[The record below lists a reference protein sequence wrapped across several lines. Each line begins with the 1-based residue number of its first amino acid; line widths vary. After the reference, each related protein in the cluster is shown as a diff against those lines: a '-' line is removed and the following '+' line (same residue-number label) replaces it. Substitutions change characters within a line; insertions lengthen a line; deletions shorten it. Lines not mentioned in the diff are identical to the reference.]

1 MGKRG
6 MLFLL
11 VSVLALSF
19 SLVYGQGLM
28 PLSAGSTQAPAQD
41 STWQSVDATEIV
53 LNGDSIAVEGDGVTV
68 EGSTATIV
76 AAGSYRVT
84 GTLADGQVVVDTD
97 DDGTVT
103 VILAGAKISS
113 STSAPLVIADAEAAE
128 VVLEA
133 GTENTLSDATTY
145 VFADPE
151 EDKPSAALFSTSDL
165 TISGSGALTVT
176 GNYNDGIASK
186 DGLTITGGTITVSAV
201 DDGIRGKDT
210 LVIEDGAI
218 TVAAG
223 GDGLTADNDEDAT
236 LGTITVAAGTLNVTA
251 GGDAITAATSISI
264 TGGDFVLFSG
274 GGSGTYID
282 ETLSAKGIKAGV
294 SVQIDG
300 GTFNID
306 AADDAIH
313 SNDSIVINGGT
324 FTIASGDDGVHAD
337 ATLDFNG
344 GDLNV
349 VQSYEGIESAAI
361 TINAGTLRL
370 VAIDNALNVAGGND
384 GSGTQWG
391 PGAGGGPGGGGP
403 GGMGQSGDAGQM
415 NPGMPA
421 QDGAAQ
427 SGIAASGDYT
437 LTINGGSIV
446 IDSTGDG
453 IDVNGSITMTGGVVV
468 ANGPT
473 ERMNSALDYDGSFII
488 SGGFL
493 VTAGSSGMA
502 QAPGESS
509 TQNSLLV
516 NFDSAQ
522 QVGTLVHI
530 QASDGTDVLTF
541 APSKAFESITLS
553 SPDLVTGETYEVVLG
568 GTASGAESDGLYT
581 DASYMPGAS
590 YTSFTVSSVVTW
602 IGNGGMGGSGFRG

>member
-223 GDGLTADNDEDAT
+223 GDTDTAAHHPKPAQGPQT
-236 LGTITVAAGTLNVTA
+236 RAAGHVKLTA
-251 GGDAITAATSISI
+251 GGRRRRDAGHHHRSSGHVERHGRRRRDH
-264 TGGDFVLFSG
+264 GGDVHLYHRRRLRPVLWWRQRHLYRRDTFREGHQG
-274 GGSGTYID
+274 GCERSNRWRDLQYRR
-282 ETLSAKGIKAGV
+282 
-294 SVQIDG
+294 G
-300 GTFNID
+300 G
-306 AADDAIH
+306 
-313 SNDSIVINGGT
+313 
-324 FTIASGDDGVHAD
+324 
-337 ATLDFNG
+337 
-344 GDLNV
+344 
-349 VQSYEGIESAAI
+349 
-361 TINAGTLRL
+361 
-370 VAIDNALNVAGGND
+370 
-384 GSGTQWG
+384 
-391 PGAGGGPGGGGP
+391 
-403 GGMGQSGDAGQM
+403 
-415 NPGMPA
+415 
-421 QDGAAQ
+421 
-427 SGIAASGDYT
+427 
-437 LTINGGSIV
+437 
-446 IDSTGDG
+446 
-453 IDVNGSITMTGGVVV
+453 
-468 ANGPT
+468 
-473 ERMNSALDYDGSFII
+473 
-488 SGGFL
+488 
-493 VTAGSSGMA
+493 
-502 QAPGESS
+502 
-509 TQNSLLV
+509 
-516 NFDSAQ
+516 
-522 QVGTLVHI
+522 
-530 QASDGTDVLTF
+530 
-541 APSKAFESITLS
+541 
-553 SPDLVTGETYEVVLG
+553 
-568 GTASGAESDGLYT
+568 
-581 DASYMPGAS
+581 
-590 YTSFTVSSVVTW
+590 
-602 IGNGGMGGSGFRG
+602 